1 MNAVMKLNDF
11 NKDNIYLLDPIK
23 NFVLDEAWF
32 YKLIYSTNVVT
43 LSNIIFNIKMY
54 NVLLYKSNNK
64 YRLTFEKNDNN
75 INVFKILN
83 NIEKDILDKLN
94 LEGNPTIDMINILTT
109 RHLKLY
115 SKNDL
120 NDKFKEIDIKV
131 KISGIWKTYNN
142 YGITY
147 KFSI

>member
-1 MNAVMKLNDF
+1 MNVVMKLNDF
-11 NKDNIYLLDPIK
+11 NKDHIYLLDPIK
-23 NFVLDEAWF
+23 NFVLDDAWF
-32 YKLIYSTNVVT
+32 YKLIYSTSIVT

-54 NVLLYKSNNK
+54 NVSLYKSSNK
-64 YRLTFEKNDNN
+64 YKLTFEKNDNN
-75 INVFKILN
+75 INVLKLLN

-94 LEGNPTIDMINILTT
+94 LEGNATTDIFNILST

-115 SKNDL
+115 SKYEL
-120 NDKFKEIDIKV
+120 NDKLKEIDIKV
-131 KISGIWKTYNN
+131 KISGIWRTYNN